1 MAMSKPAKHLYQFGP
16 FSVDVAE
23 RVLWRE
29 GRPVALPP
37 KAFELLLVLVENG
50 GHLLE
55 KEELMRRLWPDT
67 FVEEANLSNNISLL
81 RKALTQDDGHRYIE
95 TVPRRGY
102 RFVAAVEE
110 LAGEPAELI
119 VEELAR
125 ATLTLA
131 EESTDSVQAA
141 RPWLT
146 GSRARRLTGWGMAA
160 LALLAG
166 GIAAAYYY
174 WGRPAAAPAPIR
186 SIAVLPFKP
195 LVADSRDEAFE
206 LGMADTL
213 ITRLSNMRQV
223 VVRPISAVR
232 RYTGLEHDPVAAG
245 REQRVEAVLEGS
257 FQRSG
262 ERIRVTV
269 RLLKVGDGTA
279 LLTYKCEEQCTDL
292 FAVQDAIAEQVAAAL
307 ALKLTRDERQLL
319 AKHHTD
325 NPEAYQLYTKGRFY
339 WNKRLPVS
347 VVGKAIE
354 HFERAIALDPNYAL
368 AYAALAECYVIA
380 NSRANLEERLPLA
393 RAAAMKALKI
403 DGTLGEAHA
412 ALAQIEGVSWNWSA
426 SERGF
431 KRAIQLSPNYAPA
444 RLSYAEL
451 LSRQGRHE
459 EAMREIKLAQE
470 LDPLSS
476 IINARVGFFLT
487 MARRYDEA
495 IEQYKKTLEM
505 DPNFV
510 LAQNWLADT
519 YFHKGM
525 YEEAI
530 TEYENSFDLWPDA
543 PERERR
549 RQVMTGLR
557 EAYRKS
563 GVKGFWEQYLE
574 NQLRQQAR
582 GEPDRPLYMAQGY
595 ANLGDRDRAFEWL
608 EKLIE
613 RGRFEAYIKV
623 DPRFDRLRAD
633 PRFEVLLRRVGLAP

>member
-23 RVLWRE
+23 RVIWRE
-29 GRPVALPP
+29 GRPAALPP
-37 KAFELLLVLVENG
+37 KAFELLLVLVENR

-81 RKALTQDDGHRYIE
+81 RKALTEDDGHRYIK

-110 LAGEPAELI
+110 LAGGPAELI

-125 ATLTLA
+125 ATLTIA
-131 EESTDSVQAA
+131 EESTDSVQPA
-141 RPWLT
+141 RSWLT
-146 GSRARRLTGWGMAA
+146 GGRAKRLTGWGMAA

-174 WGRPAAAPAPIR
+174 WGRPAAAPTPIR

-195 LVADSRDEAFE
+195 LAADSRDEAFE

-232 RYTGLEHDPVAAG
+232 RYTDLEHDPVAAG

-269 RLLKVGDGTA
+269 RLLKVGDGAA
-279 LLTYKCEEQCTDL
+279 LWTYKCEEQCTDL

-307 ALKLTRDERQLL
+307 ALKLTGDERQLL
-319 AKHHTD
+319 AKHDTD
-325 NPEAYQLYTKGRFY
+325 NPEAYQLYLKGRFY

-347 VVGKAIE
+347 VVGKAID
-354 HFERAIALDPNYAL
+354 HFERAIAMDPTYAL
-368 AYAALAECYVIA
+368 AYVALAECYVIA

-412 ALAQIEGVSWNWSA
+412 ALAQVEGVSWNWSA

-431 KRAIQLSPNYAPA
+431 KRAIELSPNYAPA

-451 LSRQGRHE
+451 LSRQERHE

-519 YFHKGM
+519 YIHKGM

-530 TEYENSFDLWPDA
+530 TEYEKAFDLWPDA

-549 RQVMTGLR
+549 RQATTGVR

-563 GVKGFWEQYLE
+563 GVKGFWEQALE
-574 NQLRQQAR
+574 NLRKQAR
-582 GEPDRPLYMAQGY
+582 GGPDRPLYMAQGY

-608 EKLIE
+608 EKVIE

-623 DPRFDRLRAD
+623 DPRFDQLRAD

>member
-23 RVLWRE
+23 RLIWRE
-29 GRPVALPP
+29 GRPVTLPP
-37 KAFELLLVLVENG
+37 KAFELLLVLVENR

-81 RKALTQDDGHRYIE
+81 RKALTEDDGHRYIE

-110 LAGEPAELI
+110 LAGGPVELI
-119 VEELAR
+119 VEERAR

-131 EESTDSVQAA
+131 EESTDSAQPAS
-141 RPWLT
+141 PWLT
-146 GSRARRLTGWGMAA
+146 GSRAKRLTGWGMAA

-174 WGRPAAAPAPIR
+174 RGRPAPAPAPIR

-232 RYTGLEHDPVAAG
+232 RYTGLEQDPVAAG

-292 FAVQDAIAEQVAAAL
+292 FAVQDAIAERVAAAL
-307 ALKLTRDERQLL
+307 ALKLTGDERQLL

-325 NPEAYQLYTKGRFY
+325 NPEAYQLYVKGRFY
-339 WNKRLPVS
+339 WNKRLPQS

-368 AYAALAECYVIA
+368 AHAALAECYVIP

-393 RAAAMKALKI
+393 RAAAMKALEI

-412 ALAQIEGVSWNWSA
+412 ALAQVEAVSWNWSA

-431 KRAIQLSPNYAPA
+431 KRAIELSPNYAPA

-451 LSRQGRHE
+451 LSRLGRHE

-476 IINARVGFFLT
+476 IINAKVGYFLT

-510 LAQNWLADT
+510 LAQVWLADT
-519 YFHKGM
+519 YIHKGM

-530 TEYENSFDLWPDA
+530 TEYEKAWDLGA
-543 PERERR
+543 PRATTERR
-549 RQVMTGLR
+549 AKGIQKVGRQR
-557 EAYRKS
+557 I
-563 GVKGFWEQYLE
+563 
-574 NQLRQQAR
+574 
-582 GEPDRPLYMAQGY
+582 
-595 ANLGDRDRAFEWL
+595 LGA
-608 EKLIE
+608 IS
-613 RGRFEAYIKV
+613 
-623 DPRFDRLRAD
+623 
-633 PRFEVLLRRVGLAP
+633 